1 MKHLIYSK
9 DKTSTRLLTP
19 SLRALAKRAV
29 KKALLY
35 EGFERCAEVSLTFV
49 DEEEIK
55 TLNRNW
61 RDNDKVTDVLS
72 FPALS
77 DEDEIVAFDDE
88 AVVLGDIII
97 CLKRCFEQAEE
108 FGHSNEREVAYL
120 TAHSVLHL
128 LGYDHME
135 ENEEKEMVRRQGEI
149 VSLLGL

>member
-1 MKHLIYSK
+1 MKHLIYST
-9 DKTSTRLLTP
+9 DKTNNRLLTP

-29 KKALLY
+29 KTALEY
-35 EGFERCAEVSLTFV
+35 EGFERVAEVSLTFV

-55 TLNRNW
+55 TLNRDW

-108 FGHSNEREVAYL
+108 FGHSKEREVAYL
-120 TAHSVLHL
+120 TSHSVLHL

-149 VSLLGL
+149 VALLGL